1 VGATIL
7 QLLGG
12 HKVQELVVAPV
23 PAWFTPHLPQ
33 LLQAAERL
41 ALVDNFKAGQ
51 VLEQITVI
59 TLDEYHTRFGREA
72 QALLIPTRDPRL
84 EQVFREAFDSPL
96 AVSTNRL
103 HEHRLT
109 ALRDRY
115 GDLPIYEASGLE
127 NVLAQVFQDNDLSK
141 VVQFAYRHLTPGSVV
156 FDVGAHA
163 GHTALLF
170 RQRCAK
176 VYGFEPDPIP
186 FETMAARFH
195 GEPSV
200 VPVRAALGR
209 RAGKATLSLD
219 YRGATG
225 CSSSL
230 LVDLFTEPL
239 RVNAERTTVDVLAL
253 DAFCETEGVIPD
265 FIKIDVE
272 GSEPDVV
279 EGGWEVLKRRRPP
292 LVYEQYSYFA
302 QLRPD
307 DYLNMMD
314 RLATRYH
321 LECQET
327 GEDPRRRF
335 MTPVMPPL
343 TNVACHPRAT

>member
-1 VGATIL
+1 MRPLISIGDLRAFRNVLLLAQSNPIQGFLPRVLPGPELDGQESICAVTGFDDAHADWQAVGATIL

-163 GHTALLF
+163 SSASAAP
-170 RQRCAK
+170 RS
-176 VYGFEPDPIP
+176 
-186 FETMAARFH
+186 MASSRT
-195 GEPSV
+195 PS
-200 VPVRAALGR
+200 PSRPWRPGSTGSLPWCPCGPRWAA
-209 RAGKATLSLD
+209 APA
-219 YRGATG
+219 
-225 CSSSL
+225 
-230 LVDLFTEPL
+230 
-239 RVNAERTTVDVLAL
+239 
-253 DAFCETEGVIPD
+253 
-265 FIKIDVE
+265 
-272 GSEPDVV
+272 
-279 EGGWEVLKRRRPP
+279 RPP
-292 LVYEQYSYFA
+292 
-302 QLRPD
+302 
-307 DYLNMMD
+307 
-314 RLATRYH
+314 
-321 LECQET
+321 
-327 GEDPRRRF
+327 
-335 MTPVMPPL
+335 
-343 TNVACHPRAT
+343 